1 MDYQWLQ
8 TQFTQNPDK
17 SKADLAKALGL
28 EPPAISK
35 ILKGNRQIKA
45 HEYVTMR
52 RYFGLPVD
60 GENAIA
66 NQSILKPLSH
76 DNQESFL
83 SDNGHSG
90 DEQNW
95 IIPEEIL
102 SQHTQT
108 SPENIKIFTIKESV
122 MEPDFKRGEPVLV
135 DLSNNFPSP
144 PGVYII
150 WDGYSYLA
158 RQCDIIAGSEPPQI
172 KISARDESFNPQ
184 IISLDGC
191 QIVGRVIAK
200 LQWL

>member
-8 TQFTQNPDK
+8 TQFEHNPNK
-17 SKADLAKALGL
+17 SKAGLAKALGL

-66 NQSILKPLSH
+66 SQSVLKPLSSE
-76 DNQESFL
+76 DQSAFL
-83 SDNGHSG
+83 SDNADPDSG
-90 DEQNW
+90 QNW
-95 IIPEEIL
+95 VIPEEVL
-102 SQHTQT
+102 SQHTKA
-108 SPENIKIFTIKESV
+108 SAENIKIFTIKEGN
-122 MEPDFKRGEPVLV
+122 MEPDFKKGEPVLV

-150 WDGYSYLA
+150 SDGYSYLA
-158 RQCDIIAGSEPPQI
+158 RQCEIVPGSKPPEI

-184 IISLDGC
+184 VILLEDC